1 MYKNSFYERSGPAIE
16 VDYKAIGKRINIAH
30 IKKNP
35 TQEAIADKIDITS
48 QHVSNIETR
57 NASISLTTLVAIANT
72 L

>member
-35 TQEAIADKIDITS
+35 TQEAIADKIDIT
-48 QHVSNIETR
+48 R
-57 NASISLTTLVAIANT
+57 NMSSILKREMLRSV
-72 L
+72 